1 MVSASELTA
10 RIVSKVAGLPLHTK
24 VLLAIATALFVTELL
39 LRRLAPRSRLYA
51 RWKVVIESIGAF
63 WTAVILS
70 VAYFLSVSL
79 ISALLKLLG
88 RDPLDR
94 RLEPEAT
101 FWRPHE
107 ANPLGPRMAA
117 RHQF

>member
-1 MVSASELTA
+1 VSASELAA
-10 RIVSKVAGLPLHTK
+10 RMVSKLAGLPLHTK
-24 VLLAIATALFVTELL
+24 VLLALATSLFLTELL
-39 LRRLAPRSRLYA
+39 LRRLAPRSRVYA
-51 RWKVVIESIGAF
+51 RWKVLLEAIGVF
-63 WTAVILS
+63 WTAIILS
-70 VAYFLSVSL
+70 VVYFLSVSL
-79 ISALLKLLG
+79 ASAFLKLLG

-94 RLEPEAT
+94 RLEPEVT